1 LPQSSKYEVIAMCTL
16 PITKT
21 KYDLLELQKK
31 SVEETD
37 PDTLQ
42 AMDETEE
49 NIEAW
54 KKATEK

>member
-1 LPQSSKYEVIAMCTL
+1 MCTL

-31 SVEETD
+31 TVEETD

-49 NIEAW
+49 NIKCWKEASNE
-54 KKATEK
+54 TE